1 MWLGTCSFRDSLFS
15 STAVK
20 HTYTGTCKNDKRFK
34 NGFSIVQENN
44 VSVIPP
50 IPCFI
55 LDPLSFSKKGSVV
68 ELLAEERGEV
78 FKKLINKEW
87 LKELARRD
95 VCGLD

>member
-1 MWLGTCSFRDSLFS
+1 M

-68 ELLAEERGEV
+68 ELLAEERSDLWDHRVLTVVPAAVTHG
-78 FKKLINKEW
+78 
-87 LKELARRD
+87 
-95 VCGLD
+95 CYCYSC